1 MYYYEIIGGYTGK
14 VIGVCSSQ
22 GIFDVAEEEPKA
34 TFGLITEEEFE
45 SFSDNEW
52 SEPVS
57 LERYKVVLVPTL
69 IEV

>member
-34 TFGLITEEEFE
+34 TFGKISEEEFNNFE
-45 SFSDNEW
+45 NKEW
-52 SEPVS
+52 LEPVS
-57 LERYKVVLVPTL
+57 LDRYKVVLVPTL
-69 IEV
+69 IEL